1 MKSKVAVIRCDTYDD
16 EKVFAAVKEGVALL
30 GGLASIVPKSD
41 KILFKP
47 NLLNKAAP
55 DKAVTTHPAV
65 FDAVIRLFKEQGY
78 ENMFYGDSPGNPMN
92 PEKIAE
98 ACGIRQVGEKYGLK
112 FGEFNKGRTVNF
124 PEGQFV
130 KQFEISEGA
139 LDADAIINVCKMKTH
154 QLERITGGV
163 KNLLGCIYGLNKG
176 MCHAKFPD
184 PESFGKM
191 LVDLN
196 RCLKPK
202 LHVMDGIVAME
213 GNGPFSGT
221 PVEMK
226 VILISTDPVALDT
239 VFCKLINLDPMLVP
253 TNKYGE
259 AFGLGQCRDENIE
272 IVGADLADLIHID
285 FDVSREAAKTGKWQ
299 NLSAVKSLLLKKPVI
314 MAEKCIKCG
323 ICVDAC
329 PVEGKAMYFK
339 DDKKTEPPKY
349 RYEKCIRCYC
359 CQEMCPEKAITVRT
373 PLLGKMMIYRK

>member
-1 MKSKVAVIRCDTYDD
+1 MKSKVAVIRCENYDQ
-16 EKVFAAVKEGVALL
+16 ELVYQAVKDGVDLL
-30 GGLASIVPKSD
+30 GGLAALVPKAD
-41 KILFKP
+41 RILFKP

-78 ENMFYGDSPGNPMN
+78 ENLFYGDSPGNPTN

-112 FGEFNKGRTVNF
+112 FGEFNKGQTVNF
-124 PEGQFV
+124 PEGKFV
-130 KQFEISEGA
+130 KQFEISEWA
-139 LDADAIINVCKMKTH
+139 LEADAIINVCKMKTH

-163 KNLLGCIYGLNKG
+163 KNLLGCVYGLNKG

-226 VILISTDPVALDT
+226 VLLLSTDPVALDT

-253 TNKYGE
+253 TIKYGE
-259 AFGLGQCRDENIE
+259 AFELGQCRDENID
-272 IVGADLADLIHID
+272 IVGADWHSLVKAD
-285 FDVSREAAKTGKWQ
+285 FDVSREAVKSGKWQ
-299 NLSAVKSLLLKKPVI
+299 NLSVVKSLLLKKPVI
-314 MAEKCIKCG
+314 LAEKCIKCG

-339 DDKKTEPPKY
+339 EGKRTEPPQY

-373 PLLGKMMIYRK
+373 PLLGKMMIYKK

>member
-1 MKSKVAVIRCDTYDD
+1 MKSKVAVIRCENYDQ
-16 EKVFAAVKEGVALL
+16 ELVYQAIKEGVDLL
-30 GGLASIVPKSD
+30 GGLEAMVPKTD
-41 KILFKP
+41 KVLFKP

-78 ENMFYGDSPGNPMN
+78 EDLFYGDSPGNPTN

-112 FGEFNKGRTVNF
+112 FGEFNKGQTVNF
-124 PEGQFV
+124 PEGRFV

-139 LDADAIINVCKMKTH
+139 LEADAIINVCKMKTH

-163 KNLLGCIYGLNKG
+163 KNLLGCVYGLNKG

-226 VILISTDPVALDT
+226 VLLLSTDPVALDA

-253 TNKYGE
+253 TVKYGE
-259 AFGLGQCRDENIE
+259 AFELGQCRDENID
-272 IVGADLADLIHID
+272 IVGADWHSLVKAD
-285 FDVSREAAKTGKWQ
+285 FDVSREAVKSGKWQ
-299 NLSAVKSLLLKKPVI
+299 NLSVVRSLLLKKPVI
-314 MAEKCIKCG
+314 TAEKCIKCG

-339 DDKKTEPPKY
+339 EGKKTEPPQY

-373 PLLGKMMIYRK
+373 PLLGKMMIYKK